1 MTSANGDG
9 STAELSFERD
19 IRPLFREEDREAMK
33 FAFDLHA
40 YDDVRE
46 NVDTILERIEDGSM
60 PCDGEWP
67 EEQVALF
74 RAWIDEGLAP

>member
-1 MTSANGDG
+1 MSA
-9 STAELSFERD
+9 APSFERD
-19 IRPLFREEDREAMK
+19 IRPLFREEDREAME

-46 NVDTILERIEDGSM
+46 NAGAILERLEDGSM

-67 EEQVALF
+67 EEQVARF
-74 RAWIDEGLAP
+74 RAWIDAGIAP